1 MSQAGHKAVIVQT
14 IGFLCDHVEILYD
27 IDIAFRDFAAG
38 LGIRLERT
46 ESLNGSPILTEAL
59 ADLSHQALGR
69 LSERLAARDVSAQPQ
84 PVAAGS

>member
-1 MSQAGHKAVIVQT
+1 MSAQGHKAVIVQT

-27 IDIAFRDFAAG
+27 IDISFREFAQR
-38 LGIRLERT
+38 LGMSLERT

-59 ADLSHQALGR
+59 ADISHQALR
-69 LSERLAARDVSAQPQ
+69 SAWLKRLATNPQ